1 MKYAVS
7 YAWKWPWKKKYYSTV
22 VPINDSLWNIMSQR
36 VVTTNSRSKAFVVEE
51 WQSVVVFNGVPK
63 CLNGQWQPLKRFVN
77 FAKVLQQMNSTKI
90 IIYNAGI
97 QTTCE

>member
-7 YAWKWPWKKKYYSTV
+7 YVWKWPWKKKYDSTV

-51 WQSVVVFNGVPK
+51 WQSVVVFNGVPT

-77 FAKVLQQMNSTKI
+77 FATNGQH
-90 IIYNAGI
+90 
-97 QTTCE
+97 

>member
-7 YAWKWPWKKKYYSTV
+7 YAWKWPWKKKYDSIAV
-22 VPINDSLWNIMSQR
+22 QINDSLWNIMSQR

-51 WQSVVVFNGVPK
+51 WQSVVVFNGVPT

-77 FAKVLQQMNSTKI
+77 FAKVLRQMNIAKVT
-90 IIYNAGI
+90 IYNAGI